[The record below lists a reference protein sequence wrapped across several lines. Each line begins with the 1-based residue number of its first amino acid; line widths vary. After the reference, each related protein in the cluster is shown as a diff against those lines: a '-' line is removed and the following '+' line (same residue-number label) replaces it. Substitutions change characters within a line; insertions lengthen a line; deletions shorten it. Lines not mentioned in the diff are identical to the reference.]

1 MWTAEKRRIRDCEKR
16 QERLF
21 YKFIH
26 EYMKSLH
33 PDLYDQ
39 ANNLHRSI
47 RELYPNRVKDLT
59 KTVEF
64 MAATKPGETIPRYYY
79 NRKTNNPHS
88 GTSNGREMVLEIPL
102 LSQSETALPLIAAQS
117 PTAPVAAPCPTAP
130 VAAPSPTAPVAA
142 PCPTAPV
149 AAPSPT
155 APVAAP
161 CPTAPVAAPSPTA
174 PVAAPCPTAP
184 VSQPS
189 LLEQHVY
196 EALLK
201 ELQDDPDLNQI
212 LNDFPDDFLYDD
224 DDMTELTPLERELQQ
239 LY

>member
-1 MWTAEKRRIRDCEKR
+1 MWSAEKRRIRDSEKR

-21 YKFIH
+21 YKFIY
-26 EYMKSLH
+26 EYTKSLH

-47 RELYPNRVKDLT
+47 RVLYPDRVKDLT

-64 MAATKPGETIPRYYY
+64 MVATKPGETIPRYYY

-102 LSQSETALPLIAAQS
+102 LSQSEMTLPLIAALS
-117 PTAPVAAPCPTAP
+117 PTAPVVAPCPTAP

-142 PCPTAPV
+142 P
-149 AAPSPT
+149 SPT

-161 CPTAPVAAPSPTA
+161 CPT
-174 PVAAPCPTAP
+174 P
-184 VSQPS
+184 VSQPL

-196 EALLK
+196 EALLQ
-201 ELQDDPDLNQI
+201 ELQNDPDLNQI
-212 LNDFPDDFLYDD
+212 LNDFPNDFPSDADTPVLWNDFPYD